1 MFTLIYIFILLFFD
15 QDIREL
21 YQLAEEIIMGENYVE
36 APEECEEEAV
46 VEEPE
51 QDISSD
57 HEAQEPAKA

>member
-1 MFTLIYIFILLFFD
+1 
-15 QDIREL
+15 
-21 YQLAEEIIMGENYVE
+21 MGENYVE